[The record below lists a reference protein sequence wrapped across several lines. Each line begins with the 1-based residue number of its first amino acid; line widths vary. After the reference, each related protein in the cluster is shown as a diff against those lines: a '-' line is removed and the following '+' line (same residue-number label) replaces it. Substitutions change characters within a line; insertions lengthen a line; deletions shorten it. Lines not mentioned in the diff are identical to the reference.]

1 MAESPSTTVPLQLE
15 DFFLTRLN
23 VEWRNLPS
31 EGDYKV
37 NSLKVQVS
45 YELAH
50 HAELQHAYQM
60 TLSVA
65 GEDVI
70 EKAANAGYKF
80 EAVITGRYHIENAK
94 TPELEARL
102 AVINGISLL
111 YSTLRG
117 LLGSVTG
124 SFEFG
129 KLVLPSINPLAIV
142 EQAEKAKLM
151 GGKSDS
157 APPLPVVKK
166 PAATPA

>member
-1 MAESPSTTVPLQLE
+1 MAESSSTTVPLQLD

-23 VEWRNLPS
+23 VEWRNPPID
-31 EGDYKV
+31 GDYKV

-45 YELAH
+45 YDLAH
-50 HAELQHAYQM
+50 HAELPHAYQM

-65 GEDVI
+65 GEDVM

-80 EAVITGRYHIENAK
+80 DAVITGRYHIENAK

-117 LLGSVTG
+117 LVGSVSG

-129 KLVLPSINPLAIV
+129 KLVLPSINPLSIV
-142 EQAEKAKLM
+142 EQAEKAKLT
-151 GGKSDS
+151 GAKSDS
-157 APPLPVVKK
+157 TLLVS
-166 PAATPA
+166 AAKTPD